1 MIVGVVSKPFE
12 VFLIVPELSNVR
24 HEITNLVLKRADVV
38 CMFFCVVVSSAYINS
53 ETIVLPLTKLP
64 LHDCGKSFEL
74 ARYAVAI
81 L

>member
-1 MIVGVVSKPFE
+1 MVSKPFE
-12 VFLIVPELSNVR
+12 VFLIAPELSNVR
-24 HEITNLVLKRADVV
+24 HEITNLVLKRADVA

-53 ETIVLPLTKLP
+53 EAIVLPLTKLP
-64 LHDCGKSFEL
+64 LHVYGKSFEL